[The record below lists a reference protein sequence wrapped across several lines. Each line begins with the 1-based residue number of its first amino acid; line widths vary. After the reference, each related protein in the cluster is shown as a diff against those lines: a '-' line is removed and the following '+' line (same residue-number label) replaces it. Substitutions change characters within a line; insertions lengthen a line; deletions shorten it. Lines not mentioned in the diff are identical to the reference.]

1 MAAWHAKACG
11 WPRMSPAWDGC
22 RFYRIGLPIMAVH
35 DLSDPFMEIAKVF
48 NYCKAKVRI
57 RPGG

>member
-1 MAAWHAKACG
+1 
-11 WPRMSPAWDGC
+11 MSPAWDGC